1 MDSADD
7 VDDVFRSVPKDAL
20 PDLPVVLL
28 EVDGELRWLVREGE
42 ASPEL
47 IEELNRLATHLIRH
61 GLWIPNQQRESEQG
75 GRVPQMRHAG

>member
-7 VDDVFRSVPKDAL
+7 VVRSVPKDAL

-28 EVDGELRWLVREGE
+28 EVDGKPRWLIREGE

-47 IEELNRLATHLIRH
+47 IAELNRLATHIVRH
-61 GLWIPNQQRESEQG
+61 GLWVKQRERG
-75 GRVPQMRHAG
+75 NRVPQMRHAG